1 MPFFCHQIS
10 FTNDAWVR
18 VIQNS
23 QDRFEAIRGPIES
36 LGGRIQATFFALDS
50 YDVLAITEFAEDI
63 SPASIAVAFSAGG
76 DVAQIHTTR
85 LLGASQALEAMR
97 NAGVCTYR
105 PLPRPSPLVASAS

>member
-10 FTNDAWVR
+10 FTNDAWTR
-18 VIQNS
+18 VMQNS
-23 QDRFEAIRGPIES
+23 QDRFETIRLPIES
-36 LGGRIQATFFALDS
+36 LGGKIQATFFALDS

-63 SPASIAVAFSAGG
+63 SPSTIAIAFSAGG

-97 NAGVCTYR
+97 SAGVCTYR
-105 PLPRPSPLVASAS
+105 PLPRPSSFAAPAS

>member
-10 FTNDAWVR
+10 FTNDAWTR
-18 VIQNS
+18 VVQNS
-23 QDRFEAIRGPIES
+23 HDRFEGIRGPIES
-36 LGGRIQATFFALDS
+36 LGGKIQATFFAVDS

-63 SPASIAVAFSAGG
+63 SPSSIAIAFSAGG
-76 DVAQIHTTR
+76 EVAQIHTTR

-105 PLPRPSPLVASAS
+105 PLPRPNSLAASAS

>member
-10 FTNDAWVR
+10 FTNDAWAR
-18 VIQNS
+18 VVQNS
-23 QDRFEAIRGPIES
+23 QDRFEGIRGPIES
-36 LGGRIQATFFALDS
+36 LGGKIQATFFAVDS

-63 SPASIAVAFSAGG
+63 SPSSIAIAFSAGG
-76 DVAQIHTTR
+76 EVAQIHTTR

-105 PLPRPSPLVASAS
+105 PLPRPNSLAASAS